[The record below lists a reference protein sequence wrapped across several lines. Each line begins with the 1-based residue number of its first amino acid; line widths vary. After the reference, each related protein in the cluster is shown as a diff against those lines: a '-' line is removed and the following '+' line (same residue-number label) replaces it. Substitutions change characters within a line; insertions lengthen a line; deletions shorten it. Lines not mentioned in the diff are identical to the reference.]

1 MLRGNSTSDSTQ
13 SGKVIFKKYGKNR
26 RLYDTSSSRYV
37 NLDEVATLIRNGT
50 EVQVV
55 DAQSGEDLTRV
66 CLMQIVMEDAKE
78 KPTGLPL
85 ELLRQLVVA
94 SDQVGREFIMW
105 YLNSAFDAYHKVRNT
120 VENGLSEVQS
130 AAGSPLQL
138 VKTFIQSAVS
148 EKTAEGSELQ
158 ELRKRVAE
166 LEKRGRE
173 YLNRK
178 RRPGK
183 AKTQR
188 SVVSSETLRLVS
200 DLACLIL
207 DPHL

>member
-37 NLDEVATLIRNGT
+37 NLDELAALIRKGT
-50 EVQVV
+50 EVQVI

-94 SDQVGREFIMW
+94 SDQVGREFMMS
-105 YLNSAFDAYHKVRNT
+105 YLNSAFDAYHNLRNT
-120 VENGLSEVQS
+120 VENGFSEVQS
-130 AAGSPLQL
+130 VAGSPLQL
-138 VKTFIQSAVS
+138 VKNFIQSAVS
-148 EKTAEGSELQ
+148 EKPAEGSELQ
-158 ELRKRVAE
+158 QLRKRVAE
-166 LEKRGRE
+166 LEKQTATANT
-173 YLNRK
+173 NRK
-178 RRPGK
+178 RRPRK
-183 AKTQR
+183 AKT
-188 SVVSSETLRLVS
+188 
-200 DLACLIL
+200 
-207 DPHL
+207 